1 MRIRTLRAIIVDDEP
16 DCVAVLEMLLKKYCP
31 QVEVVG
37 ATTKSTEGVKLITAL
52 NPDVVF
58 LDIEMPILNGFQLLD
73 KLDVVNFQLV
83 FTTAYDR
90 YAVQAFRYS
99 AIDFLLKPIDSQELI
114 AAVSKIEH
122 MHAIDQRQLDLLRR
136 HLYPPQKSLVDKI
149 ALPYAHGYLFVD
161 LAQIVVCESDGSYT
175 KFFLLNGDEHLITR
189 SLGEVEET
197 LEPNGSFF
205 RLHRQFLINL
215 KHIKRFVR
223 TDGGSVIMQNGNDV
237 PIARNKKEE
246 FTHLFA
252 KL

>member
-122 MHAIDQRQLDLLRR
+122 MHAID
-136 HLYPPQKSLVDKI
+136 
-149 ALPYAHGYLFVD
+149 
-161 LAQIVVCESDGSYT
+161 
-175 KFFLLNGDEHLITR
+175 
-189 SLGEVEET
+189 
-197 LEPNGSFF
+197 PNMVNAD
-205 RLHRQFLINL
+205 R
-215 KHIKRFVR
+215 
-223 TDGGSVIMQNGNDV
+223 
-237 PIARNKKEE
+237 
-246 FTHLFA
+246 
-252 KL
+252 KLM